1 MIPNRIFLALF
12 GIGLLAVAAAN
23 LIQQP
28 ANWEHAILPA
38 IGGLFL
44 ANLALARRRFGHHRG
59 MCAPQQTDGPSA
71 SGS

>member
-1 MIPNRIFLALF
+1 MIPNRIVVALF
-12 GIGLLAVAAAN
+12 GIALLAVAAVH
-23 LIQQP
+23 LTESPIH
-28 ANWEHAILPA
+28 WGGVVFPA